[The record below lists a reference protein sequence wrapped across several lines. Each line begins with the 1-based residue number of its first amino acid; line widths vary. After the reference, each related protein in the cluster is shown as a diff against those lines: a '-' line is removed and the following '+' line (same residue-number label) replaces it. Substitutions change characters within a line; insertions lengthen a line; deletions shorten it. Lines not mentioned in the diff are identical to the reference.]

1 MREGDLGEEWGEG
14 IWGEEGEG
22 RRVSGGDL
30 GEEGE
35 EGIWGEEGEVRG
47 FGGGG

>member
-22 RRVSGGDL
+22 KGFGERRVRGRDL
-30 GEEGE
+30 
-35 EGIWGEEGEVRG
+35 
-47 FGGGG
+47 GGGG